1 MFDLS
6 FLNFC
11 FDESRIFFLVF
22 MMKIFLIQ
30 IYITVRD
37 REYQRNKFIFVERFK
52 NNVSNNVIH
61 PRWKIKCSFL
71 KNKNISLVRKIT
83 SHEG

>member
-61 PRWKIKCSFL
+61 PR
-71 KNKNISLVRKIT
+71 
-83 SHEG
+83 